1 MGKSTSWYPSLS
13 VDATGRGIVSQAGA
27 STLVRTAQQVGL
39 IDALS
44 AGLRPWRK
52 PLASHDPGKIL
63 TDLAIAVAIGG
74 DCLADLAVLRGQPGV
89 FGPVA
94 SDPTVSR
101 LITTLATDADAAL
114 AAINTARA
122 TGRAVAWSAAGSDAP
137 DHRIDADAPLV
148 IDIDA
153 TLVTAHSDKQQA
165 AATYK
170 RGFGFHPLCA
180 FADHG
185 QSGTGE
191 PLAMLLRPG
200 NAGSNTAADH
210 KHVLID
216 ALAQVPGDPAYRVG
230 RKVLVR
236 ADAGGGTHDFLKYL
250 TSRRLSYSIG
260 FGLSETI
267 TEAVDAIPASA
278 WTPAYDTAGGIREGA
293 WVAEAT
299 HMVDLSDWPA
309 GMRLIIRKERP
320 HPGAQLRF
328 TDHDGLRLTAFVTNT
343 TRGQLPDLELRHRR
357 RARCEDRIRIAKDTG
372 LQNLPLH
379 GFDQNRIWCAIVQ
392 LACELTAWMQMLA
405 LTEHPARRWEPKR
418 LRLRLF
424 SIAARISRHARR
436 THLRLA
442 THSPWSQL
450 LAAAM
455 TRLDTLPAPT

>member
-1 MGKSTSWYPSLS
+1 MGKSTSWYPSLA
-13 VDATGRGIVSQAGA
+13 VGATGRGAVSHAGA
-27 STLVRTAQQVGL
+27 ITLARTASRIGL
-39 IDALS
+39 VDALS
-44 AGLRPWRK
+44 GGLQPWRK
-52 PLASHDPGKIL
+52 PLASHDPGKIIC
-63 TDLAIAVAIGG
+63 DLAISVALGG

-101 LITTLATDADAAL
+101 LIATLAADADDAL
-114 AAINTARA
+114 GAINAAR
-122 TGRAVAWSAAGSDAP
+122 RAVRAAAWSAAGSASP
-137 DHRIDADAPLV
+137 QHGINAQAPLV

-153 TLVTAHSDKQQA
+153 TLVTAHSEKESA
-165 AATYK
+165 APTYK

-185 QSGTGE
+185 AAGTGE
-191 PLAMLLRPG
+191 PLAILLRPG

-210 KHVLID
+210 KQVLID
-216 ALAQVPGDPAYRVG
+216 ALAQLPGDPTYRVG
-230 RKVLVR
+230 RTVLVR
-236 ADAGGGTHDFLKYL
+236 ADAGGGTHEFLTYL
-250 TSRRLSYSIG
+250 TRRRLAYSIG
-260 FGLSETI
+260 FSLNQTI
-267 TEAVDAIPASA
+267 AAAVDSIPDSA
-278 WTPAYDTAGGIREGA
+278 WTPAYDTAGGVREGA

-299 HMVDLSDWPA
+299 DIVDLSDWPE
-309 GMRLIIRKERP
+309 GMRLVIRKERP

-328 TDHDGLRLTAFVTNT
+328 TDHDGLRLTAFVTNA

-392 LACELTAWMQMLA
+392 LACELTTWMQMLA

-436 THLRLA
+436 THLNLA
-442 THSPWSQL
+442 THSPWAQL
-450 LAAAM
+450 VATAI
-455 TRLDTLPAPT
+455 TKLDALPAPT